1 MIVLTPQEIIDK
13 CPRRI
18 LNKIAKDVLDIPG
31 KQPSEGKDLPAQSS
45 SSVMPKLHQ
54 LIVKTLTTPET
65 LRSIQEGFASPS
77 APLQSIS
84 ININDV
90 ILDVENLPQVQYQLH
105 PLHQLQQGQLSNYS
119 LNQDIDVDDRRD
131 DEEEEEFVD
140 PEVIEYLKFKKD
152 HQLKFLKEV
161 KQRGLVLKRGGEGG
175 QGEGQV
181 GQSQTNKF
189 MNY

>member
-18 LNKIAKDVLDIPG
+18 LNKIAKDELGLLG
-31 KQPSEGKDLPAQSS
+31 KQPSEGKELPEQSS
-45 SSVMPKLHQ
+45 SSVITKLHQ
-54 LIVKTLTTPET
+54 LIVSTLSTPET
-65 LRSIQEGFASPS
+65 SRFIQEGRASSS
-77 APLQSIS
+77 APLQNIS

-90 ILDVENLPQVQYQLH
+90 ILDVENLPQVQYQS
-105 PLHQLQQGQLSNYS
+105 HQSRQGQLSNYS
-119 LNQDIDVDDRRD
+119 LNQDIDVGVLSGD
-131 DEEEEEFVD
+131 DEEEEEESVD
-140 PEVIEYLKFKKD
+140 PEVAEYLKFKKD

-161 KQRGLVLKRGGEGG
+161 KQRGLILKRGGEGR